1 MAEKGGPGEH
11 PSCSILSATC
21 RSSSSLIDRF
31 IISAY
36 SWTSA
41 IVNSSHA
48 IIGRKKGQWRTAVC
62 QENLPLMRHAINS
75 TKHSNNWSKVNMAP
89 KEICFWSSNHVSRTT
104 TLSVSHK
111 SFNSKIMW
119 FFSAGSRAKILFGT
133 HEECSNNH
141 PWSCKDL
148 ANANAKHMKNNANTM
163 KFAPT
168 KRLRMIIHNLKIC
181 YPYAYSLELSANPP
195 GKPNMLQYRTDLM
208 EDGKSPRNV
217 S

>member
-1 MAEKGGPGEH
+1 M
-11 PSCSILSATC
+11 PSGSMWLPWSLAPFLPNFPAL
-21 RSSSSLIDRF
+21 RSDRLTELA
-31 IISAY
+31 SD
-36 SWTSA
+36 SQCWS
-41 IVNSSHA
+41 
-48 IIGRKKGQWRTAVC
+48 
-62 QENLPLMRHAINS
+62 PP

-141 PWSCKDL
+141 PSSCKDL

-195 GKPNMLQYRTDLM
+195 GKPLLKHLAFPP
-208 EDGKSPRNV
+208 DGDKL
-217 S
+217 